1 MGKPFFWR
9 DRKHSM
15 IALPYCI
22 NKLLELGIIK
32 GFQSSEWVK
41 KGHPLYGF
49 DRKFKVDGF
58 ITFVD
63 NPQLSDWIPVAV
75 RVDFVKSGGV
85 KVKDGEIQVIKNS
98 KKTGYKYI
106 APQMFIIHKNTR
118 ENYGP
123 PSYIYLVDSQDIDK
137 AYDVMQSDSFL
148 TNNYRKEDAYKD
160 GRHYNHFSLGFIE
173 AVTGKK
179 VQRWTEY
186 LEV

>member
-22 NKLLELGIIK
+22 NKLLKLGKIK
-32 GFQSSEWVK
+32 GFQSCEWVK
-41 KGHPLYGF
+41 KDHPLYGF

-63 NPQLSDWIPVAV
+63 NPQLSDWIPVAI
-75 RVDFVKSGGV
+75 RVNFKGDGV
-85 KVKDGEIQVIKNS
+85 KVKDGEIQAIKNS
-98 KKTGYKYI
+98 KKTGYKYV
-106 APQMFIIHKNTR
+106 APQKFIIHKNAR
-118 ENYGP
+118 GNHGS
-123 PSYIYLVDSQDIDK
+123 PSYIYLVDSEDVNK
-137 AYDVMQSDSFL
+137 CYDVMQSSCFL
-148 TNNYRKEDAYKD
+148 TDKYRKEDTYKD
-160 GRHYNHFSLGFIE
+160 GRHYNHFSINFIE
-173 AVTGKK
+173 QVTGKR